1 MANLIQMTRS
11 KIIQHRANL
20 ISQQEIINWAD
31 SVISEMVEPPA
42 FILDLA
48 VWEIPIQPNVLVKP
62 NRTLI

>member
-48 VWEIPIQPNVLVKP
+48 V
-62 NRTLI
+62 